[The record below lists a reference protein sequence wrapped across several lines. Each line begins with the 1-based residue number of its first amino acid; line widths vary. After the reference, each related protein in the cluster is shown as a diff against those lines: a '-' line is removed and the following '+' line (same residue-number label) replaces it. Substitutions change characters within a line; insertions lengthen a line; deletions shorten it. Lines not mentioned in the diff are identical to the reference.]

1 MKLSELSTSEKR
13 LVGIVATL
21 AAVLLNVLV
30 GKFFLNTRS
39 QLTQQT
45 VQKTGMCD
53 SLRGLMENAPLWEER
68 ANWMQKRQPKLESDA
83 AQQNEGNALLNLLKE
98 NASKHGVSLSKQQ
111 LVSAKTE
118 TGAVAIPVQFE
129 LKANWKNLCG
139 FLADLQAPERFIVI
153 QQSRMRIDPADATQ
167 MLCDMTVAKWFAAR

>member
-1 MKLSELSTSEKR
+1 MKLSELSTSERR
-13 LVGIVATL
+13 LVGVVATL
-21 AAVLLNVLV
+21 AVLLLNILV
-30 GKFFLNTRS
+30 VKFFLNTRS
-39 QLTQQT
+39 QLVLQAS
-45 VQKTGMCD
+45 QKTGMCE
-53 SLRGLMENAPLWEER
+53 SLRVLMENAPLWEER

-98 NASKHGVSLSKQQ
+98 NAAKHGVSLSKQQ

-139 FLADLQAPERFIVI
+139 FLADLQAPERFIVV
-153 QQSRMRIDPADATQ
+153 QQSRMRIDPSDATQ